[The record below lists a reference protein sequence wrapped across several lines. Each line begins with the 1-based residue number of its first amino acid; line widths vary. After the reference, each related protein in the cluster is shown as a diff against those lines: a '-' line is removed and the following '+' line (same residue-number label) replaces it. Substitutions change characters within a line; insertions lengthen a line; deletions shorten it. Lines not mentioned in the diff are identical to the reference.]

1 MGKYRPKKLI
11 KRELKKILA
20 TETSCSSIAEIPKGY
35 ATLGKG
41 EGVKLWNIEW
51 TVLKFIPTEFT
62 GFCNIVFC
70 GALLLPGSDGKIMLM
85 NLDGEVQSV
94 MIPDSKKH
102 GEVMCMKYSTA
113 LDVIVSCYESG
124 LVVVW
129 QKDGVPLCD
138 TEVEDTPMCLDIS
151 DNFSKVLIGT
161 SGMYLHKLSFKNG
174 ALTFES
180 KTEITNP
187 DTLESIH
194 KENPDILIKFVRLVL
209 KTFDNSW
216 NFRDG
221 YAQTEDLGGQISTP
235 EDSTGAE
242 VGGNV
247 EEDKEPEQVWD
258 LKSLAE
264 DVRSVAEQTLNQSSF
279 VFDSRSGSYY
289 NHEQQC
295 YYVPDYKL
303 YYYVQNKA
311 YYSYDEEN
319 NCMKFYSSAD
329 TPQYQDSSG
338 AGGESNE
345 RGDTAVSNT
354 LSSPG
359 PSLIE
364 SPASPKCSKTEEP
377 KKPIRSLDDEIEEGE
392 IVDDD
397 EDSASYPASP
407 QQAYSATP
415 PVISA
420 SPTRKDLNVEPED
433 HCAPCVRI
441 TVRECGD
448 GLEIGQLFIITRSGG
463 TLGREGKH
471 DIIIP
476 DTNVS
481 KNHLSFHYK
490 YREGMDVYEIVD
502 SSKNGTFLDGG
513 CMVQNQL
520 YQLQHG
526 SVLKVGD
533 TSLLCHIHE
542 GTGTCYECEPGCLGF
557 MNPVSPPPPPS
568 GSSLKARHALEMA
581 QIKRKFGLN
590 KYTARELPK
599 GYEDKSKIRRET
611 VGSSHDSEKTDATSM
626 EAPIRSGNKGYE
638 MLTKMGWKEGKAVGK
653 SGEGSTSPV
662 NVTLKFS
669 KRGLGCS
676 EDDYVPPM
684 KPKSKTK
691 NLEITKKRYETCE

>member
-1 MGKYRPKKLI
+1 MNMDL
-11 KRELKKILA
+11 
-20 TETSCSSIAEIPKGY
+20 
-35 ATLGKG
+35 
-41 EGVKLWNIEW
+41 
-51 TVLKFIPTEFT
+51 TEFPEDLQNS
-62 GFCNIVFC
+62 F
-70 GALLLPGSDGKIMLM
+70 
-85 NLDGEVQSV
+85 
-94 MIPDSKKH
+94 
-102 GEVMCMKYSTA
+102 
-113 LDVIVSCYESG
+113 VS
-124 LVVVW
+124 LV
-129 QKDGVPLCD
+129 
-138 TEVEDTPMCLDIS
+138 
-151 DNFSKVLIGT
+151 
-161 SGMYLHKLSFKNG
+161 
-174 ALTFES
+174 AA
-180 KTEITNP
+180 
-187 DTLESIH
+187 LESIH
-194 KENPDILIKFVRLVL
+194 KENPEILIKFVRQVL
-209 KTFDNSW
+209 KTFDNSRT
-216 NFRDG
+216 FRDV
-221 YAQTEDLGGQISTP
+221 YAQTEELVDHEKIVTP
-235 EDSTGAE
+235 QDSAE
-242 VGGNV
+242 AGLSGITQ
-247 EEDKEPEQVWD
+247 EEKEPEQVWN

-319 NCMKFYSSAD
+319 NCMKFYSAAD
-329 TPQYQDSSG
+329 TPQYHDSSG
-338 AGGESNE
+338 ATEV
-345 RGDTAVSNT
+345 TTVSKT
-354 LSSPG
+354 ISSPG
-359 PSLIE
+359 PSQTE
-364 SPASPKCSKTEEP
+364 TPMSPKACKTEEP
-377 KKPIRSLDDEIEEGE
+377 KKPSRSIDDEIEEGE
-392 IVDDD
+392 IIDDD
-397 EDSASYPASP
+397 DDDYAGYPASP
-407 QQAYSATP
+407 QQGYSATP

-481 KNHLSFHYK
+481 KDHLSFHYK

-502 SSKNGTFLDGG
+502 SSKNGTFLDGT
-513 CMVQNQL
+513 CMVQNRV

-526 SVLKVGD
+526 SILKVGD
-533 TSLLCHIHE
+533 TLLLCHIHD

-557 MNPVSPPPPPS
+557 MNPASPPPLPS

-611 VGSSHDSEKTDATSM
+611 VGSSHDSEKTDATST
-626 EAPIRSGNKGYE
+626 EAPLRSGNKGYE

-676 EDDYVPPM
+676 EDDYVPPV
-684 KPKSKTK
+684 KPRSKTK